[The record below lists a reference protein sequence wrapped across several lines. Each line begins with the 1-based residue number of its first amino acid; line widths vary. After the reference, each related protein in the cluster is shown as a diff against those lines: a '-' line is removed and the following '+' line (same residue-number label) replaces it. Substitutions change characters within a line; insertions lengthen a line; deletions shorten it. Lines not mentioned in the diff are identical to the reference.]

1 MDLNEAGKLMP
12 VTLDFTAIVNAI
24 KANTK
29 ISNLIGDRVTF
40 MPPQKW
46 KFPYVF
52 FDVYSQ
58 TQLNSDDRQAVYFQ
72 CSCWW
77 RLIAPSSWTRT
88 QMDNLMAEILLTIQ
102 TFERTT
108 IDARTV
114 WNNVTAE
121 IYRVEINKPVFFDDI
136 NEKWY
141 KTLINDVDFE
151 YK

>member
-1 MDLNEAGKLMP
+1 MDTIEAGKLMP

-24 KANTK
+24 KADND
-29 ISNLIGDRVTF
+29 ISSLIKDRVTF
-40 MPPQKW
+40 MPPQKGV
-46 KFPYVF
+46 FPYVF

-58 TQLNSDDRQAVYFQ
+58 TQLNSDDRHAVYFQ
-72 CSCWW
+72 CSCGW
-77 RLIAPSSWTRT
+77 RLIAPSSWTRS
-88 QMDNLMAEILLTIQ
+88 QMDSLMGKILLIIQ
-102 TFERTT
+102 TFERTI
-108 IDARTV
+108 IDAKTM
-114 WNNVTAE
+114 WNSVTAE